1 MKMKM
6 KILFM
11 GMLICLQTMTTTLCA
26 QDVPEDP
33 GQSDTKRTGQWYRAD
48 PASQPVKLR
57 LNDLTTI
64 VAARAASQGPIFAGK
79 GMTGQHGVAGFYSPD
94 AKLTFYVNAPET
106 DDYALSIILATTDI
120 QTMEFTCGNSVI
132 TTPAMIKE
140 WEGSPRNW
148 RQHIP
153 GVLHL
158 KKGVNQITFRLP
170 ESTVKPSN
178 KNKTL
183 ATHIDQGQF
192 MLFSIELG
200 TPAARQAQLERAKEI
215 RGDSSWMVKGKYGL
229 FVHFSAN
236 MYGWT
241 SKETRSEWFQES
253 VKMFDVQ
260 YFADQVER
268 TGAAWVI
275 FTAVH
280 QGFYWPGPSKAV
292 DAVMLGRTTERD
304 LLGEIIDEL
313 DRRGIAT
320 MFYFHSGYNGVR
332 SNEWRTALGAEYGA
346 ADVSRF
352 NDNMVAILRECSLRY
367 GKKLKGFGYI
377 DGCLMHDYPL
387 DPHWE
392 SWARA
397 IKAGNPDAV
406 IGFSSNQ
413 GPSVSPFSDLS
424 TRDGAGELDEANPD
438 LIGPDKQYGDVDPA
452 WWCYMDTWYPKK
464 TMNGKWTGEPRQP
477 MQAYVDYFKQMAE
490 KGVPVTINMA
500 MTADVTP
507 DHPIFNPECMA
518 VMEEVRKAIRGK

>member
-1 MKMKM
+1 MKNQTKR
-6 KILFM
+6 LLL
-11 GMLICLQTMTTTLCA
+11 GMLVCLQPSLFTLYA
-26 QDVPEDP
+26 RELAEDP
-33 GQSDTKRTGQWYRAD
+33 GESDSLRTGQWYLAD
-48 PASQPVKLR
+48 PASQPVNLR

-64 VAARAASQGPIFAGK
+64 VAARAASQGTIFAGK

-106 DDYALSIILATTDI
+106 DNYALSIILATPDV
-120 QTMEFTCGNSVI
+120 QTMEFTCGDSVI

-140 WEGSPRNW
+140 WKGSPQNW

-153 GVLHL
+153 GLLHL
-158 KKGVNQITFRLP
+158 KKGVNEITFRLP

-178 KNKTL
+178 KNTQL
-183 ATHIDQGQF
+183 QTHVDQGQF
-192 MLFSIELG
+192 MLYSIELG
-200 TPAARQAQLERAKEI
+200 TPAARQAQLERAKELH
-215 RGDSSWMVKGKYGL
+215 GDSSWMVQGKYGL

-241 SKETRSEWFQES
+241 RNEARFEWFQES
-253 VKMFDVQ
+253 VKLFDVQ
-260 YFADQVER
+260 HFADQVQR

-292 DAVMLGRTTERD
+292 DAIMPGRTTERD

-320 MFYFHSGYNGVR
+320 MFYLHSGYNGVR
-332 SNEWRTALGAEYGA
+332 PAEWRAALGAEYGA

-424 TRDGAGELDEANPD
+424 TRDGGGTLDEANPD
-438 LIGPDKQYGDVDPA
+438 LIGPGKQYGEVNPA

-464 TMNGKWTGEPRQP
+464 PMNGKWTGGPRQP
-477 MQAYVDYFKQMAE
+477 VQAYVDYFKQMAA

-507 DHPIFNPECMA
+507 DHPIFNPDCMA